1 MQVEQT
7 KIIAA
12 SRHSLTL
19 YIDNIILNETKTNC
33 CTWEEK
39 KPISPDWRNAL
50 NKCESF
56 FGSIRMSPKTWL
68 NQNTIPKHNGSFIF
82 YFDL

>member
-7 KIIAA
+7 KIIVA
-12 SRHSLTL
+12 STHSLSL

-33 CTWEEK
+33 CTWEVK
-39 KPISPDWRNAL
+39 KSRSPDWWNAL
-50 NKCESF
+50 NKYESF

-68 NQNTIPKHNGSFIF
+68 HYS
-82 YFDL
+82 